1 MHLKVYSTSC
11 IVNCPDLAQRR
22 GHGFDMQSLGNNNN
36 CYTYG
41 RNFFFAT
48 SNFFERFCSQIP
60 KVKYCHEFTKGN
72 FTQSSLKE
80 VTYYIW
86 FDPVTKVWLKV

>member
-1 MHLKVYSTSC
+1 MYLKVCSTSC
-11 IVNCPDLAQRR
+11 IVNCPHLAQRR

-36 CYTYG
+36 CYNYG

-48 SNFFERFCSQIP
+48 SKIFERFCSQIP

-72 FTQSSLKE
+72 FSQSSLKK
-80 VTYYIW
+80 VTYYNL
-86 FDPVTKVWLKV
+86 VGLVV